1 MDVFISASRV
11 ASSDDTGEVLNSTIQ
26 PGQKAIC
33 NAYVKLIIDK
43 DRYSIKVAKAKLDSC
58 GSVSIA
64 HTNLLNDIQP
74 AHKYKL
80 PKIRLRG
87 IGGRTNLLDK
97 VGIVKIKQPDKKHC
111 KIMCYVFDE
120 EVGQTKEMLLISLSA
135 IIASKINI
143 LYERIE

>member
-1 MDVFISASRV
+1 MDVFISAARV
-11 ASSDDTGEVLNSTIQ
+11 ASSDDSEEIPNTTIQ

-33 NAYVKLIIDK
+33 NAFAKLIIDK
-43 DRYSIKVAKAKLDSC
+43 DRYSIKVTKAKLDSC

-87 IGGRTNLLDK
+87 IGVKSDDNNYLLLLSR
-97 VGIVKIKQPDKKHC
+97 
-111 KIMCYVFDE
+111 
-120 EVGQTKEMLLISLSA
+120 QTKRIFSSLA
-135 IIASKINI
+135 KHMA
-143 LYERIE
+143 